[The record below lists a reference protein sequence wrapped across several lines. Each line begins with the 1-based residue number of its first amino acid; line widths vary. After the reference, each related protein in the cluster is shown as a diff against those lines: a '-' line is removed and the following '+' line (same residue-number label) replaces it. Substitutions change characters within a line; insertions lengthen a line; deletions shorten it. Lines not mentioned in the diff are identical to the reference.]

1 MHNIL
6 LMAAWVTSQVYPYG
20 HEKILPDG
28 ELPACAAAR
37 ETRVFEA
44 SAAKGE
50 FETVAFVFRSDAD
63 LKDVDF
69 VPGELKGPGG
79 ATIPA
84 SALDVYVVKEW
95 FRGKSSWTTDRF
107 SGGAPKDRE
116 LTPDM
121 ILHDDKLIKLDEDP
135 SNRVNYLRVDYP
147 SGTKYL
153 DMCRPGRKGA
163 FNYDLHPVRD
173 AKRFVPMD
181 FAAGRRRQ
189 IFVRIHVPADAV
201 PGDYTGA
208 LAMKFGDAD
217 QGALELRL
225 KVYPFELPHPMT
237 HYDSSK
243 RFFCSMYGGPAM
255 AAYLKAGKNFA
266 NAEAKTRAIVKSL
279 VEHNVLY
286 PTGPGEFG
294 DETTDDPSVRTLYI
308 MREAGM
314 PCDPIFDGGAVD
326 IGWFVNDGH
335 HETPE
340 QNPQSYTNALERFGK
355 SSDRQLAICEKVLG
369 HRNRWSTGWDEADV
383 WGCRQQFGFWKRIK
397 DHGGDVASASGVAGD
412 VNWMLGVDHSPAC
425 CSWGEAARW
434 HAGGALVVDYAATF
448 WGPECPDIW
457 RRTMGIRFWFNDFD
471 GHHNLGL
478 CFGKNRW
485 NDMIWRE
492 DVYRQFGCA
501 FLTIDGMIETV
512 ALEAFREALDDIR
525 YFTLHRLLC
534 EKAMAS
540 SDGATKA
547 FGRKELLWMELCDPE
562 KVVDLDAFR
571 RETVVHILA
580 LQEKVGEIAVSKPKP
595 LPPLPPDN
603 FAARVKESDPYK
615 RALAFKAAD
624 RYDLAFPELAKARA
638 DAANLPVAD
647 FLQIVGTEVGM
658 RLEVLDRKGAVELLD
673 GLLKR
678 KDVTGAAKG
687 RLMLQ
692 KVQALLTDEAFE
704 EIYTRK
710 QLEEASEQLKA
721 ALKMSGVAKAERV
734 AAIQRMVDACNQG
747 GQGRMAIDVGIY
759 HLESTAMDE
768 TDKGHLALLVGQGY
782 AAIGDDKQALHYGEQ
797 CQRQENGGGQWGA
810 GDNRACCRL
819 IANSAMRLGK
829 WKQACGAWE
838 TMLPMINREEEKPL
852 YESVKANIVKCSAEL
867 RKNTKSVESLDDTE
881 EAAGGIDLDE

>member
-1 MHNIL
+1 MHTFL
-6 LMAAWVTSQVYPYG
+6 LLAAWTTSQVYPYG

-28 ELPACAAAR
+28 ELPASAAAR

-69 VPGELKGPGG
+69 APDGLKGPGG
-79 ATIPA
+79 AAIPA

-107 SGGAPKDRE
+107 SGGAPKDRV

-121 ILHDDKLIKLDEDP
+121 LLHDDRLIRLDEDP

-153 DMCRPGRKGA
+153 DMCRAGRKGA

-173 AKRFVPMD
+173 AKKFVPMD

-189 IFVRIHVPADAV
+189 IFVRIHVPGDAA
-201 PGDYTGA
+201 PGDYAGRIA
-208 LAMKFGDAD
+208 VKVGGAD
-217 QGALELRL
+217 QGALELKL
-225 KVYPFELPHPMT
+225 KVHPFELPHPMT
-237 HYDSSK
+237 HYDSSR
-243 RFFCSMYGGPAM
+243 RFYCSMYGGPAL
-255 AAYLKAGKNFA
+255 AAYLKAGKNLA
-266 NAEAKTRAIVKSL
+266 NAEAKTRAVVKSL

-286 PTGPGEFG
+286 PMGPGAFTDG
-294 DETTDDPSVRTLYI
+294 TTDDPSVRALYI

-314 PCDPIFDGGAVD
+314 PCDPLFDGGAVD
-326 IGWFVNDGH
+326 VGWFVNDGH

-340 QNPQSYTNALERFGK
+340 QNPMSYTNALERFGGN
-355 SSDRQLAICEKVLG
+355 SDRQLEICEKVLG

-383 WGCRQQFGFWKRIK
+383 WGCRQEFGFWKRIK
-397 DHGGDVASASGVAGD
+397 DHGGDVASASGVAPD
-412 VNWMLGVDHSPAC
+412 VSWMLGVDHSPAR
-425 CSWGEAARW
+425 CSWKEAADW

-457 RRTMGIRFWFNDFD
+457 RRTMGLRFWFNDFD
-471 GHHNLGL
+471 GHLNLGL

-492 DVYRQFGCA
+492 DTYRQFGCA
-501 FLTIDGMIETV
+501 FLTIDGMVETV

-540 SDGATKA
+540 SDAATKV
-547 FGRKELLWMELCDPE
+547 FGRKELHWMELCDPE
-562 KVVDLDAFR
+562 KVLDLDAFR
-571 RETVVHILA
+571 REVAGRIVA
-580 LQEKVGEIAVSKPKP
+580 LQEKVGPIAVPKPKAAP
-595 LPPLPPDN
+595 ALPPDN
-603 FAARVKESDPYK
+603 FAARVKETDPFK

-624 RYDLAFPELAKARA
+624 RYDLAFPELEKARA
-638 DAANLPVAD
+638 NASSLPVET
-647 FLQIVGTEVGM
+647 LLKVVETEVEM
-658 RLEVLDRKGAVELLD
+658 RLEVLDRKGALELLD

-678 KDVTGAAKG
+678 PDVSRAAKG
-687 RLMLQ
+687 GLMLR
-692 KVQALLTDEAFE
+692 KVRAMLTDEAFE
-704 EIYTRK
+704 EIYTRE
-710 QLEEASEQLKA
+710 QLTAASE
-721 ALKMSGVAKAERV
+721 ALKEALKLPGVAKADRV

-747 GQGRMAIDVGIY
+747 EQGRMAVEVGVY
-759 HLESTAMDE
+759 HLENTPMDE
-768 TDKGHLALLVGQGY
+768 ADQGHLALLVGQGFQ
-782 AAIGDDKQALHYGEQ
+782 ALGDDKQALHYGEQ
-797 CQRQENGGGQWGA
+797 CLRQENGRGQWGN

-819 IANSAMRLGK
+819 IGNTAMRLGK
-829 WKQACGAWE
+829 WKQACEAWE
-838 TMLPMINREEEKPL
+838 LMLPMINREEEKPL
-852 YESVKANIVKCSAEL
+852 YEGTKANIIKC
-867 RKNTKSVESLDDTE
+867 
-881 EAAGGIDLDE
+881 